1 MNKIYGVGTDIVDI
15 TRIKRSIK
23 NKKFINKI
31 FSDKEIKNSKNKL
44 DSYYGKRFAAK
55 EAFSKA
61 LGTGISEGISFNEI
75 SILNNDKGQP
85 YIELKR
91 TAWKA
96 NGRSCSMSETPDRFS
111 QALKEILSGGFTRTV
126 LSIGN

>member
-1 MNKIYGVGTDIVDI
+1 MNKIYGLGTDIVDI
-15 TRIKRSIK
+15 TRIKKSIK

-31 FSDKEIKNSKNKL
+31 FSDEEIKNSKNKL
-44 DSYYGKRFAAK
+44 DSYYAKRFAAK

-85 YIELKR
+85 YIELLGKTKIIVNKKIKKR
-91 TAWKA
+91 KI
-96 NGRSCSMSETPDRFS
+96 F
-111 QALKEILSGGFTRTV
+111 LSLSDEKKYAIATV
-126 LSIGN
+126 IIN

>member
-15 TRIKRSIK
+15 TRIKKSIK

-31 FSDKEIKNSKNKL
+31 FSNKEIRNSKQKL
-44 DSYYGKRFAAK
+44 DSYYAKRFAAK

-75 SILNNDKGQP
+75 SILNNDKG
-85 YIELKR
+85 
-91 TAWKA
+91 
-96 NGRSCSMSETPDRFS
+96 DRKS
-111 QALKEILSGGFTRTV
+111 V
-126 LSIGN
+126 V

>member
-1 MNKIYGVGTDIVDI
+1 MNKIYGVVTDIVDI
-15 TRIKRSIK
+15 TRIKKSIK

-31 FSDKEIKNSKNKL
+31 FSDREIKNSKNKL
-44 DSYYGKRFAAK
+44 DSYYAKRFAAK

-85 YIELKR
+85 YIELLGKTKIIVNKKIKKR
-91 TAWKA
+91 KI
-96 NGRSCSMSETPDRFS
+96 F
-111 QALKEILSGGFTRTV
+111 LSLSDEKKYAIATV
-126 LSIGN
+126 IIN

>member
-15 TRIKRSIK
+15 TRIKKSIK

-31 FSDKEIKNSKNKL
+31 FSNKEIRNSKQKL
-44 DSYYGKRFAAK
+44 DSYYAKRFAAK

-75 SILNNDKGQP
+75 SILNNDKDKP
-85 YIELKR
+85 YIELLSKTKIIVNKKIKKR
-91 TAWKA
+91 KI
-96 NGRSCSMSETPDRFS
+96 F
-111 QALKEILSGGFTRTV
+111 LS
-126 LSIGN
+126 LSDEKKYAIAMVMIN